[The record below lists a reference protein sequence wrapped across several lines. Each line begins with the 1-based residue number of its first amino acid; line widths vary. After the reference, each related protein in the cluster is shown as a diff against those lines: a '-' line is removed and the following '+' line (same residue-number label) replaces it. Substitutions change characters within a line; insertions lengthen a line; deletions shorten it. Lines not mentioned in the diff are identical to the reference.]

1 MSARSTYQEVVRDL
15 PGAVSIAIAE
25 KLHARGNTPIIKG
38 SPVLCVAAQRVAE
51 IFLAEHGCKQIKA
64 EVLEPSLLDPK
75 CYTCFVA
82 WIDTSG
88 NPCKVRFF
96 ADIH

>member
-1 MSARSTYQEVVRDL
+1 MSARSTYQEAVRDL
-15 PGAVSIAIAE
+15 PGAVSIVIAV
-25 KLHARGNTPIIKG
+25 KLNLGDNNPIIKD
-38 SPVLCVAAQRVAE
+38 SPVLCVAAQRAAE
-51 IFLAEHGCKQIKA
+51 IFLTEHGYKQIKA

-82 WIDTSG
+82 WIDTNG